1 MKKRKRL
8 AILAA
13 AAFVAAGCSWLEPPG
28 SGIARCDKFP
38 RGGYSDGRS
47 SDSTETGQQ
56 FIPDTIVWAS
66 AVQVPDDYYW
76 PQDTAMGVMDAKLLL
91 FKDDEQVLSLP
102 VGAAYG
108 ISPNPETHHLIG
120 GKLYTEFNSASGTQ
134 IRRDGELVCHYE
146 GREVLKGLLPVMDD
160 IFTLGL
166 DKDDNSLVYR
176 KNGTIMLKMDGARAL
191 GGLGENAPAL
201 YMDGGHQYF
210 AMHQS
215 GSTYLVTDGSMKKAD
230 AMSNFVMDYRIAD
243 GVPYCIFTM
252 GNNIFLLQDKK
263 KSVLCEKLGALEDFH
278 IIVTEDG
285 VFAAGTSSGNTMVRN
300 IRDSCTLEFE
310 GESLFLYESRGKMFS
325 VRAHRPVTVR
335 EADTSL
341 PGNGKLLMEGSG
353 CYFFSRGCGFALE
366 GSLYLAVSAEN
377 GPPFIWK
384 DGEKLREF
392 SLNGY
397 LTGVEVQLTS
407 PN

>member
-1 MKKRKRL
+1 
-8 AILAA
+8 
-13 AAFVAAGCSWLEPPG
+13 
-28 SGIARCDKFP
+28 
-38 RGGYSDGRS
+38 
-47 SDSTETGQQ
+47 
-56 FIPDTIVWAS
+56 
-66 AVQVPDDYYW
+66 
-76 PQDTAMGVMDAKLLL
+76 
-91 FKDDEQVLSLP
+91 
-102 VGAAYG
+102 
-108 ISPNPETHHLIG
+108 
-120 GKLYTEFNSASGTQ
+120 
-134 IRRDGELVCHYE
+134 
-146 GREVLKGLLPVMDD
+146 MDD

-176 KNGTIMLKMDGARAL
+176 KNGTIMLKMDGARTL

-201 YMDGGHQYF
+201 YLDGGHQYF
-210 AMHQS
+210 AMYQS

-230 AMSNFVMDYRIAD
+230 AMSNIVMDYRMAD

-263 KSVLCEKLGALEDFH
+263 KSVLCEKLGALDDFH

-341 PGNGKLLMEGSG
+341 PGNGKLLLEGSG